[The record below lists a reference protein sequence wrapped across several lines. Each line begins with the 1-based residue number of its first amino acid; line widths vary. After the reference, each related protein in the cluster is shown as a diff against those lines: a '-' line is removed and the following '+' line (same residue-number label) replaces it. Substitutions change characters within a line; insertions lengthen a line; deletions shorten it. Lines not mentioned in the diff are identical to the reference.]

1 MRRSVSRGLRLAQIL
16 AVCAVLSVAVGAFAR
31 TVTDMAGHKVAVPDA
46 PARVYALSPPDAL
59 LVYAIDPCLLAGW
72 NYPPYPPTAG
82 YLPPCAA
89 KLPVLGGFFGKDVT
103 PDKNA
108 ILAAKP
114 DLVVTGSMAKPQAA
128 FNVFFKEH
136 NIPVLTI
143 DSQSPEDYA
152 PAWRV
157 LGAALGRTERAAT
170 LAAYAEA
177 TLADIRKGLAT
188 IPEAKR
194 VRVYYAEGGDGLYTD
209 GADSFHT
216 LALKLAGGVN
226 VYAKPQ
232 TNRYGMDRVTMEDVV
247 GFAPQVILA
256 QDAKCRDMI
265 LSSPAWS
272 EIPAVKSGRVLLL
285 PDTPFGWFDRPPSFM
300 RLLALKWMAHALY
313 PDVFPYDMVKETQA
327 FFKLFW
333 NKDLDEGQA
342 RALLTPTGAAK
353 P

>member
-1 MRRSVSRGLRLAQIL
+1 MRRPVSRSLRLAQVL
-16 AVCAVLSVAVGAFAR
+16 AVCAVLSVAAGAFAR
-31 TVTDMAGHKVAVPDA
+31 TVTDMAGHKVVAPDA
-46 PARVYALSPPDAL
+46 PKRVYALSPPDAL

-103 PDKNA
+103 PDKDA

-128 FNVFFKEH
+128 FNVFFKKH
-136 NIPVLTI
+136 CIPVVAI
-143 DSQSPEDYA
+143 DSESPEDYA

-157 LGAALGRTERAAT
+157 LGAALGRTERAAA

-177 TLADIRKGLAT
+177 TLAEIRKGLAT
-188 IPEAKR
+188 IPETKR
-194 VRVYYAEGGDGLYTD
+194 LRVYYAEGGDGLYTD

-216 LALKLAGGVN
+216 LALKFAGGVN

-232 TNRYGMDRVTMEDVV
+232 TNRYGMDCVAMEDVV
-247 GFAPQVILA
+247 GFAPQVILT

-300 RLLALKWMAHALY
+300 RLLCIKWLASALY
-313 PDVFPYDMVKETQA
+313 PEVFPYDMVKETKA
-327 FFKLFW
+327 FFKLFLQV
-333 NKDLDEGQA
+333 DLTDA
-342 RALLTPTGAAK
+342 KADALLSGKSVAP
-353 P
+353 